1 MTSAITGN
9 TPVRSPDMGT
19 RSRGSGRHLKGK
31 QVPLTLYLAP
41 RQYWLL
47 KSLSER
53 SGFSMQFLLRQA
65 LFDVL
70 GAVNERTDPRPLPRP
85 HA

>member
-1 MTSAITGN
+1 MSARPKGA
-9 TPVRSPDMGT
+9 S
-19 RSRGSGRHLKGK
+19 RHLKGK

-47 KSLSER
+47 KSVSAR

-70 GAVNERTDPRPLPRP
+70 AEVNQRTDPRPLSR
-85 HA
+85 

>member
-1 MTSAITGN
+1 MSGR
-9 TPVRSPDMGT
+9 P
-19 RSRGSGRHLKGK
+19 RGSGRHLKGK

-47 KSLSER
+47 KSLSAR
-53 SGFSMQFLLRQA
+53 SGYSMQFLLRRA

-70 GAVNERTDPRPLPRP
+70 AQVNDRTDPRPLSK
-85 HA
+85 

>member
-1 MTSAITGN
+1 
-9 TPVRSPDMGT
+9 MGG
-19 RSRGSGRHLKGK
+19 RSRAASGRQTSSSRHLKGK

-47 KSLSER
+47 KSLSAR
-53 SGFSMQFLLRQA
+53 TGFSMQFLLRQA

-70 GAVNERTDPRPLPRP
+70 ARVNDLTDPRALPRDF
-85 HA
+85 